1 MTIIRKLAVLLSTGF
16 GLGYSRVIPGTVGTL
31 PGIALAGAVQAA
43 GRYLG
48 CEIPFHITAAAILSL
63 LSVPICDAGEKA
75 TGYKDPHCVVADEYL
90 TFPIVMIGLP
100 FSPLMVAVAFVTH
113 RVCDIIKPF
122 PAYRLQRL
130 PGGWGITVDDVIS
143 SLYALALNHIA
154 FRILIHYGF
163 MGPA

>member
-1 MTIIRKLAVLLSTGF
+1 MAFTRKLAVLFSTGF
-16 GLGYSRVIPGTVGTL
+16 GLGNSPVMPGTVGTL

-43 GRYLG
+43 GRQLG
-48 CEIPFHITAAAILSL
+48 CEIPFHIAAAALLSL
-63 LSVPICDAGEKA
+63 LSIPICSAGEKA
-75 TGYKDPHCVVADEYL
+75 AGHKDPHCVVADEYL

-113 RVCDIIKPF
+113 RICDILKPF

-130 PGGWGITVDDVIS
+130 PGGWGITVDDVVS

-154 FRILIHYGF
+154 FRILVHYGI
-163 MGPA
+163 MGTR